1 MERRDVWIHAVD
13 NEISTHTPSVF
24 DLIDKAD
31 NVTRHLM
38 KHNA

>member
-13 NEISTHTPSVF
+13 NEISTSHSVF